1 MSLINEID
9 VNNIKNININKEKIL
24 NYNIQKINTNNSLP
38 QAPPV
43 TLQIGSPIIELPG
56 CVKYNISNK
65 ESNELVNEDE
75 RGNRVLC
82 DATMPSYDPMNY
94 TARDFLET
102 KPAEIPFVPL
112 DKNEPFE
119 NNIKNLPPVNTAKI
133 ICPPN
138 DAPIVGSKV
147 EGNRK
152 ISGYKLENN
161 RCITLYEE
169 IPIVEQ
175 VIDALPTAGAVTA
188 TASIALV
195 ATTSA
200 VLAKPLADVIL
211 KTIKPLIKT
220 AMKKLQKLLGKNPEK
235 LSRSE
240 IVANQY
246 RQKKDLPPL
255 KKKKKAKK

>member
-1 MSLINEID
+1 
-9 VNNIKNININKEKIL
+9 
-24 NYNIQKINTNNSLP
+24 
-38 QAPPV
+38 
-43 TLQIGSPIIELPG
+43 
-56 CVKYNISNK
+56 
-65 ESNELVNEDE
+65 
-75 RGNRVLC
+75 
-82 DATMPSYDPMNY
+82 MPSYDPMNY

-147 EGNRK
+147 EGNKK
-152 ISGYKLENN
+152 ISGYELKNG
-161 RCITLYEE
+161 RCITLYNE

-211 KTIKPLIKT
+211 KAIKPLIKT

-235 LSRSE
+235 ISRSE

-255 KKKKKAKK
+255 KKKKAKK